1 MLEEFLREVTH
12 EGYRVFS
19 IEEARAVGIEVG
31 IDPKSL
37 PYILRELKAKRLVRP
52 LWRGH
57 YAIEDNILS
66 GSPLH
71 KFEVGMHLVPNGA
84 ISCWSAMSYYGLTDQ
99 VLSKVYMLSPYEG
112 INKKSLYKQHI
123 DGSEFLLI
131 QVYQNH
137 FWGTRTER
145 IGDIKV
151 RITDLERTLL
161 DGLMRPQYCGGFRE
175 VMSAF
180 YIAKDQI
187 NKDLITEYARLCPLA
202 VQKRLGWM
210 LEKLGI
216 EDLNKLVLIPKSHA
230 IDKLDITSPRHGKY
244 NSVWMVLENY

>member
-1 MLEEFLREVTH
+1 MLEEFLREMTH

-19 IEEARAVGIEVG
+19 VDDARAVSVETGL
-31 IDPKSL
+31 DPKSL
-37 PYILRELKAKRLVRP
+37 PHILGRLKEKRLIRS

-71 KFEVGMHLVPNGA
+71 KFEVAMHLAPNGA

-99 VLSKVYMLSPYEG
+99 VLSKVYILAPYEG
-112 INKKSLYKQHI
+112 VNKRSLYKQHI

-131 QVYQNH
+131 QIYQNH
-137 FWGTRTER
+137 FWGIKTQR
-145 IGDIKV
+145 IGEIKV

-175 VMSAF
+175 VMNAF
-180 YIAKDQI
+180 LIARGKI
-187 NKDLITEYARLCPLA
+187 NKDLIIEYARRCPIA

-210 LEKLGI
+210 LENIGL
-216 EDLNKLVLIPKSHA
+216 EDVRALVSIPESHS
-230 IDKLDITSPRHGKY
+230 IDKLDISAPRRGKH
-244 NSVWMVLENY
+244 NPVWMVLENY